1 MSDIDQNLAQTIW
14 HERMLAFA
22 GICLS
27 AVCVQQLA
35 RRGQVTPHDTAD
47 VLLDSLFI
55 QDAPSTEQVYQ
66 PISALKPGLQVL
78 LRQLDAPGDK
88 DVEQTRYVVGMLQLE
103 RRLAKNDAAMDR
115 LGGAI
120 SQIRRQRDEFDFA
133 PIEVL
138 ANLGSTYSD
147 VISPLGPRIQIQ
159 GNPDFLKQA
168 SVQHRIR
175 AVLLAGIRSAVLWR
189 QLGGKRRQVIF
200 NRRHMVQATRELLEA
215 INNQPQP
222 GETTI

>member
-1 MSDIDQNLAQTIW
+1 MSGIAPTIW

-22 GICLS
+22 GVCLA
-27 AVCVQQLA
+27 AVCVQQMA

-55 QDAPSTEQVYQ
+55 QDAESTEAVYQ
-66 PISALKPGLQVL
+66 PVNGLKAGLQVL

-103 RRLAKNDAAMDR
+103 RRLAKNPGAMDR

-120 SQIRRQRDEFDFA
+120 NQIRRQRDEFDFA
-133 PIEVL
+133 PIDVL

-175 AVLLAGIRSAVLWR
+175 SVLMAGIRSAVLWR

-200 NRRHMVQATRELLEA
+200 NRRQMVHATQELLQA
-215 INNQPQP
+215 MNNLP
-222 GETTI
+222 ETDDSTV

>member
-1 MSDIDQNLAQTIW
+1 
-14 HERMLAFA
+14 MLAFS
-22 GICLS
+22 GVCLA

-47 VLLDSLFI
+47 VLFDSLFI
-55 QDAPSTEQVYQ
+55 QDASSTEAIYQ
-66 PISALKPGLQVL
+66 PLTGLKAGLQVL

-103 RRLAKNDAAMDR
+103 RRLAKNGAAMDR
-115 LGGAI
+115 LGSAI
-120 SQIRRQRDEFDFA
+120 SQIKRQRDEFDFA

-159 GNPDFLKQA
+159 GNPDFLKQT

-189 QLGGKRRQVIF
+189 QLGGKRRQVIL
-200 NRRHMVQATRELLEA
+200 NRRQMVHATQELIA
-215 INNQPQP
+215 TINNLPQTD
-222 GETTI
+222 ETSV